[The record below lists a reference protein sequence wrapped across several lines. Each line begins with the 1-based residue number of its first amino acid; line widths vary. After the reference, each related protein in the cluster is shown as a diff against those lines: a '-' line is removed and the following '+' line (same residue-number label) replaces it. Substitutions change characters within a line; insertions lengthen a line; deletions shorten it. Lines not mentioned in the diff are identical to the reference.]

1 MDKMKNSGMSET
13 MQTLTRK
20 SACVM
25 LSLLLLLSAVL
36 PVKAAAETASAKVVR
51 VGSFEDTFNYVNEKG
66 ARKGY
71 GYELLETLSG
81 YAGWQF
87 EYVTCDWS
95 DCFEKL
101 KNGEIDIIGGISYT
115 EDRTQEML
123 FSDEPMGVE
132 KYYLYADLSRADISA
147 SDFKTLNGKKI
158 GVLMGTEPE
167 VMLAEWEEKYGLKTE
182 HVNISNN
189 EDVKQ
194 KLANHEIDCFVSLEE
209 SFWAERGI
217 STITRVGESGI
228 YYAINKNRPD
238 IKEELDD
245 AMRALDEAVP
255 FYTADLYKRYFSMD
269 YTPIL
274 TGEEK
279 AWLRKHGAIRMGF
292 LASDSGVSTFDPA
305 TGEFTGVITDYIQ
318 FAADCLGN
326 QELEFQLVG
335 YDSKEAELD
344 ALKSG
349 EIDMIFHCDQNPNLA
364 EEYHFACTNTTW
376 TSNLMA
382 VTNKQHFNENN
393 VNRIAVPQNKLSLK
407 KYLAFYYPQWE
418 IVDCDTQEDAAR
430 LVKDGQADC
439 FVTGISSE
447 NKYSKK
453 YSFYSVPLVNPVRS
467 CFAVNSGNRSLLSI
481 LNKTIKAMPVNML
494 AGALAMY
501 KSSARKVTLSD
512 FIKDNFFKVML
523 ISSIAVAV
531 VLLTILML
539 LQKARKAE
547 AAARKAASDTQ
558 ELNAK
563 LQVAVEKA
571 ESANRAKSTFLS
583 NMSHDIRTPMNAI
596 IGFTTLALSNIDDT
610 DRVKDYLGKTLASS
624 NHLLSLIND
633 VLDMSRI
640 ESGKIHLEEVEV
652 NLSDVLHDLKTIVS
666 GQIYAKQLELY
677 MDAMDVTDEDVY
689 CDKTRLNQILLNL
702 LSNAIKFTPA
712 GGTVSVRVR
721 QLAGK
726 VRGCGQY
733 EFRIKDNGIGMSQEF
748 AQKIFEP
755 FERERTSTVS
765 RIQGTGLGMAITKNI
780 VDMMGGTIE
789 VQTAQGKGTEFTV
802 CVPMRAQ
809 TEQRPVEK
817 ITELEGLKA
826 LVVDDDFNTCDSVTK
841 MLVKVGMRA
850 EWTLS
855 GKEAVLRARQSIEMS
870 DVYHAYIIDWRLP
883 DMNGIEVT
891 RQIRSLH
898 DDTPIII
905 LTAYDWS
912 DIEVEAKAA
921 GVTAFCAKPMFM
933 SDLRETLMSALG
945 QKPADAVQRLLPEKN
960 ADFKGKHILL
970 VEDNELNREIAQ
982 EILREYGF
990 LVDSAENGAVAV
1002 EKVSTAAPGSYDLVL
1017 MDVQM
1022 PIMDGYTA
1030 TRKIRALDDPARAK
1044 LPILA
1049 MTANAF
1055 DEDRRNA
1062 LESGMNGFLSKPI
1075 VIGDLVQELHKIL

>member
-1 MDKMKNSGMSET
+1 MADEK
-13 MQTLTRK
+13 RK
-20 SACVM
+20 PKRSCHPRQKWLPAAAAI
-25 LSLLLLLSAVL
+25 LLLIVLAAWLSVRYISFVSQTIYQESTSHLEEVLHKSNNMLKEMVRKNVTYLHLYNGFLENTSNEDEIQAYIKQAQKNTGFADFYFLTYDGNYITVTGETGYLGLQTNLDEKLAHDEDVVVNTALPGRPQMLAFICPETQGSYRGFAYDAIAISYYNDAVLRLLDNSAFEGNASNYVIYPDGRVVIDNSVNRKETIYNFIAMLRSYSDLSEEQITELSNAFAQGSSGNLRVKLGDTSYYLVYEGAAVQNWTMVGLVPVSIVNANLDELWFRTAQIVAGIASGLALLVILLIVRRSHTTLRRKNTEILYRDELFQKLSRNVDDVFLMVDVKTTKADYVSPNIERLLGIPWREVRQDIHILDRLHPKDAPGHGKNLLEGLLSGEQREWDKEYEHQETKERRWFHVIAMGSEVEGRAKYILVLSDRTADRQVNQALSDAV
-36 PVKAAAETASAKVVR
+36 AAAET
-51 VGSFEDTFNYVNEKG
+51 
-66 ARKGY
+66 
-71 GYELLETLSG
+71 
-81 YAGWQF
+81 
-87 EYVTCDWS
+87 
-95 DCFEKL
+95 
-101 KNGEIDIIGGISYT
+101 
-115 EDRTQEML
+115 
-123 FSDEPMGVE
+123 
-132 KYYLYADLSRADISA
+132 
-147 SDFKTLNGKKI
+147 
-158 GVLMGTEPE
+158 
-167 VMLAEWEEKYGLKTE
+167 
-182 HVNISNN
+182 
-189 EDVKQ
+189 
-194 KLANHEIDCFVSLEE
+194 
-209 SFWAERGI
+209 
-217 STITRVGESGI
+217 
-228 YYAINKNRPD
+228 
-238 IKEELDD
+238 
-245 AMRALDEAVP
+245 
-255 FYTADLYKRYFSMD
+255 
-269 YTPIL
+269 
-274 TGEEK
+274 
-279 AWLRKHGAIRMGF
+279 
-292 LASDSGVSTFDPA
+292 
-305 TGEFTGVITDYIQ
+305 
-318 FAADCLGN
+318 
-326 QELEFQLVG
+326 
-335 YDSKEAELD
+335 
-344 ALKSG
+344 
-349 EIDMIFHCDQNPNLA
+349 
-364 EEYHFACTNTTW
+364 
-376 TSNLMA
+376 
-382 VTNKQHFNENN
+382 
-393 VNRIAVPQNKLSLK
+393 
-407 KYLAFYYPQWE
+407 
-418 IVDCDTQEDAAR
+418 
-430 LVKDGQADC
+430 
-439 FVTGISSE
+439 
-447 NKYSKK
+447 
-453 YSFYSVPLVNPVRS
+453 
-467 CFAVNSGNRSLLSI
+467 
-481 LNKTIKAMPVNML
+481 
-494 AGALAMY
+494 
-501 KSSARKVTLSD
+501 
-512 FIKDNFFKVML
+512 
-523 ISSIAVAV
+523 
-531 VLLTILML
+531 
-539 LQKARKAE
+539 
-547 AAARKAASDTQ
+547 
-558 ELNAK
+558 
-563 LQVAVEKA
+563 
-571 ESANRAKSTFLS
+571 ANRAKSTFLS

-596 IGFTTLALSNIDDT
+596 IGFTTLAISNINDT
-610 DRVKDYLGKTLASS
+610 ERVKDYLGKTLASS

-677 MDAMDVTDEDVY
+677 MDVMDVTDEDVY

-748 AQKIFEP
+748 AKKIFEP
-755 FERERTSTVS
+755 FERERTSTIS

-789 VQTAQGKGTEFTV
+789 VQTAQGKGSEFIV
-802 CVPMRAQ
+802 RVPLRVQA
-809 TEQRPVEK
+809 EHRPVEK

-870 DVYHAYIIDWRLP
+870 DAYHAYIIDWRLP

-891 RQIRSLH
+891 RRIRSLN

-945 QKPADAVQRLLPEKN
+945 QKQTDAVQGLLPDKN
-960 ADFKGKHILL
+960 ADFKGKQILL

-1030 TRKIRALDDPARAK
+1030 TRQIRALDDPARAK

>member
-1 MDKMKNSGMSET
+1 MADEK
-13 MQTLTRK
+13 RK
-20 SACVM
+20 PKRSCHPRQKWLPAAAAI
-25 LSLLLLLSAVL
+25 LLLVLLAVGLSVRYISFVSQTIYQESTSHLEEVLHKSNNMLKEMVRKNVTYLHLYNGFLENTSNEDEIQAYIKQAQKNTGFADFYFLTYDGNYITVTGETGYLGLQTNLDEKLAHDEDVVVNTALPGRPQMLAFICPETQGSYRGFAYDAIAISYYNDAVLRLLDNSAFEGNASNYVIYPDGRVVIDNSVNRKETIYNFIAMLRSYSNLSEEQITELSNAFAQGSSGNLKVKLGDTSYYLVYEGTAVQNWTMVGLVPVSIVNASLDELWFHTVQIVAGIVAGLALLVILLIVRRSHTTLRRKNTEISYRDELFQKLSRNVDDVFLMVDVKTTKADYVSPNIERLLGIPWREVRQDIHILDRLHPKDAPGHGKNLLEGLLSGEQREWDKEYEHQETKERRWFHVIAMGSEVEGRAKYILVLSDRTADRQVNQALSDAV
-36 PVKAAAETASAKVVR
+36 AAAET
-51 VGSFEDTFNYVNEKG
+51 
-66 ARKGY
+66 
-71 GYELLETLSG
+71 
-81 YAGWQF
+81 
-87 EYVTCDWS
+87 
-95 DCFEKL
+95 
-101 KNGEIDIIGGISYT
+101 
-115 EDRTQEML
+115 
-123 FSDEPMGVE
+123 
-132 KYYLYADLSRADISA
+132 
-147 SDFKTLNGKKI
+147 
-158 GVLMGTEPE
+158 
-167 VMLAEWEEKYGLKTE
+167 
-182 HVNISNN
+182 
-189 EDVKQ
+189 
-194 KLANHEIDCFVSLEE
+194 
-209 SFWAERGI
+209 
-217 STITRVGESGI
+217 
-228 YYAINKNRPD
+228 
-238 IKEELDD
+238 
-245 AMRALDEAVP
+245 
-255 FYTADLYKRYFSMD
+255 
-269 YTPIL
+269 
-274 TGEEK
+274 
-279 AWLRKHGAIRMGF
+279 
-292 LASDSGVSTFDPA
+292 
-305 TGEFTGVITDYIQ
+305 
-318 FAADCLGN
+318 
-326 QELEFQLVG
+326 
-335 YDSKEAELD
+335 
-344 ALKSG
+344 
-349 EIDMIFHCDQNPNLA
+349 
-364 EEYHFACTNTTW
+364 
-376 TSNLMA
+376 
-382 VTNKQHFNENN
+382 
-393 VNRIAVPQNKLSLK
+393 
-407 KYLAFYYPQWE
+407 
-418 IVDCDTQEDAAR
+418 
-430 LVKDGQADC
+430 
-439 FVTGISSE
+439 
-447 NKYSKK
+447 
-453 YSFYSVPLVNPVRS
+453 
-467 CFAVNSGNRSLLSI
+467 
-481 LNKTIKAMPVNML
+481 
-494 AGALAMY
+494 
-501 KSSARKVTLSD
+501 
-512 FIKDNFFKVML
+512 
-523 ISSIAVAV
+523 
-531 VLLTILML
+531 
-539 LQKARKAE
+539 
-547 AAARKAASDTQ
+547 
-558 ELNAK
+558 
-563 LQVAVEKA
+563 
-571 ESANRAKSTFLS
+571 ANRAKSTFLS

-596 IGFTTLALSNIDDT
+596 IGFTTLAISNINDT
-610 DRVKDYLGKTLASS
+610 ERVKDYLGKTLASS

-677 MDAMDVTDEDVY
+677 MDVMDVTDEDVY

-721 QLAGK
+721 QLAGQ

-748 AQKIFEP
+748 AKKIFEP
-755 FERERTSTVS
+755 FERERTSTIS

-809 TEQRPVEK
+809 TEQHPVEK

-870 DVYHAYIIDWRLP
+870 DAYHAYIIDWRLP

-891 RQIRSLH
+891 RRIRSLN

-945 QKPADAVQRLLPEKN
+945 QKQTDAAQGLLPDKN

-982 EILREYGF
+982 EILRECGF

-1030 TRKIRALDDPARAK
+1030 TRQIRALDDPARAK

>member
-1 MDKMKNSGMSET
+1 MADEKRKPKRNCHPWQKWLPAAAAILLLVLLAVGFGVRYISFVSQTIYQESTSHLEEVLHKSNNMLKEMVRKNLTYLHLYNDFLENTSDEAEIQAYIEKAQQSTGFVGFYFLTYDGNYMTVTGETGYLGLQTNLDEKLSKGEDIVMNTALPGKPQMLAFICPETQGSYRGFAYDAIAIAYYNDAVLKLLDNSAFEGNASNYVIYPDGRVIIDNSVNRKETVYNFIAMLREHSDLSEKQVLALSDAFAQGSSGNMRVTLGGISYYLVYEGAAVQNWTMLGLVPVRVVNAGLDKLWFHTIQIVAGITVGIAVLVILMIVRRGHANLRRKNTEISYRDE
-13 MQTLTRK
+13 LFK
-20 SACVM
+20 K
-25 LSLLLLLSAVL
+25 LSLNVDDVFLMLDAETAKVDYVSPNIERLLGIPWREARQDARVLAALHPKDSPDRDKNYLEGLLSGQQREWDDEYGHLETGERRWFHIVAMGSEVEGRTKHILVMSDRTADKQVNQALSDAV
-36 PVKAAAETASAKVVR
+36 AAAET
-51 VGSFEDTFNYVNEKG
+51 
-66 ARKGY
+66 
-71 GYELLETLSG
+71 
-81 YAGWQF
+81 
-87 EYVTCDWS
+87 
-95 DCFEKL
+95 
-101 KNGEIDIIGGISYT
+101 
-115 EDRTQEML
+115 
-123 FSDEPMGVE
+123 
-132 KYYLYADLSRADISA
+132 
-147 SDFKTLNGKKI
+147 
-158 GVLMGTEPE
+158 
-167 VMLAEWEEKYGLKTE
+167 
-182 HVNISNN
+182 
-189 EDVKQ
+189 
-194 KLANHEIDCFVSLEE
+194 
-209 SFWAERGI
+209 
-217 STITRVGESGI
+217 
-228 YYAINKNRPD
+228 
-238 IKEELDD
+238 
-245 AMRALDEAVP
+245 
-255 FYTADLYKRYFSMD
+255 
-269 YTPIL
+269 
-274 TGEEK
+274 
-279 AWLRKHGAIRMGF
+279 
-292 LASDSGVSTFDPA
+292 
-305 TGEFTGVITDYIQ
+305 
-318 FAADCLGN
+318 
-326 QELEFQLVG
+326 
-335 YDSKEAELD
+335 
-344 ALKSG
+344 
-349 EIDMIFHCDQNPNLA
+349 
-364 EEYHFACTNTTW
+364 
-376 TSNLMA
+376 
-382 VTNKQHFNENN
+382 
-393 VNRIAVPQNKLSLK
+393 
-407 KYLAFYYPQWE
+407 
-418 IVDCDTQEDAAR
+418 
-430 LVKDGQADC
+430 
-439 FVTGISSE
+439 
-447 NKYSKK
+447 
-453 YSFYSVPLVNPVRS
+453 
-467 CFAVNSGNRSLLSI
+467 
-481 LNKTIKAMPVNML
+481 
-494 AGALAMY
+494 
-501 KSSARKVTLSD
+501 
-512 FIKDNFFKVML
+512 
-523 ISSIAVAV
+523 
-531 VLLTILML
+531 
-539 LQKARKAE
+539 
-547 AAARKAASDTQ
+547 
-558 ELNAK
+558 
-563 LQVAVEKA
+563 
-571 ESANRAKSTFLS
+571 ANRAKSTFLS

-596 IGFTTLALSNIDDT
+596 IGFTTLAISNIDDK
-610 DRVKDYLGKTLASS
+610 DRVKDYLTKTLASS

-666 GQIYAKQLELY
+666 GQIYAKQLEFY

-780 VDMMGGTIE
+780 VDMMGGTIK
-789 VQTAQGKGTEFTV
+789 VQTAQGKGSEFII
-802 CVPMRAQ
+802 CLPMRTQA
-809 TEQRPVEK
+809 EHRPVEK

-921 GVTAFCAKPMFM
+921 GVTAFCSKPMFM

-945 QKPADAVQRLLPEKN
+945 QNQTDAAQELLPQKN
-960 ADFKGKHILL
+960 ADFKGRHILL

-990 LVDSAENGAVAV
+990 RVDTAENGAVAV
-1002 EKVSTAAPGSYDLVL
+1002 EKVCTAAPGSYDLVL

-1022 PIMDGYTA
+1022 PVMDGYTA

-1044 LPILA
+1044 IPILA

-1055 DEDRRNA
+1055 DEDRCNA